1 MKRGQTIVA
10 ERERQELAS
19 ERMLAR
25 KKMKNKR
32 ILSVVA
38 VVLILII
45 LTILGVMLWQV
56 LFKDQVMKTSEP
68 EVVVPE
74 PTVEIVDEAGV
85 GVSGRIKEYIAWLEQ
100 DFKELGYTMTRVDL
114 PRDKSR
120 ELLVSLEGYDGYIKM
135 NIDRG
140 TGVSVEDADRMIKYL
155 NGGGFEYIDVRVEG
169 KAFYK

>member
-10 ERERQELAS
+10 ERERQESAS

-25 KKMKNKR
+25 KKLKNKR
-32 ILSVVA
+32 ILSVIA
-38 VVLILII
+38 VILILII
-45 LTILGVMLWQV
+45 LTILGIMGWQV
-56 LFKDQVMKTSEP
+56 LFKEQVLSP
-68 EVVVPE
+68 EVEITIPE

-85 GVSGRIKEYIAWLEQ
+85 GVSNRVKEYIAWLEQ
-100 DFKELGYTMTRVDL
+100 DFKELGYTVTRVDL

-120 ELLVSLEGYDGYIKM
+120 ELLVSLDGYNGYIKM

-169 KAFYK
+169 KGYYK

>member
-10 ERERQELAS
+10 ERERQESAS

-25 KKMKNKR
+25 KKMRNKR
-32 ILSVVA
+32 VLSVVA

-45 LTILGVMLWQV
+45 LTILGIMGWQV
-56 LFKDQVMKTSEP
+56 LFKDQVIKPDTESTI
-68 EVVVPE
+68 PE
-74 PTVEIVDEAGV
+74 PTVEINDEAGV
-85 GVSGRIKEYIAWLEQ
+85 GVSNRIKEYIAWLEQ

-120 ELLVSLEGYDGYIKM
+120 ELLVSLDGYKGYIKM

-155 NGGGFEYIDVRVEG
+155 NGGEFEYIDVRVEG
-169 KAFYK
+169 KGYYK

>member
-10 ERERQELAS
+10 KRERQESAS

-25 KKMKNKR
+25 KKVRNKR
-32 ILSVVA
+32 ILSVVV

-45 LTILGVMLWQV
+45 LTIFGVMGWQV
-56 LFKDQVMKTSEP
+56 LFKDKVIDTKTEATT
-68 EVVVPE
+68 PE

-100 DFKELGYTMTRVDL
+100 DFKELGYTVTRVDL

-120 ELLVSLEGYDGYIKM
+120 ELLVSLDGYDGYIKM

-140 TGVSVEDADRMIKYL
+140 AGVSVEDADRMIKYL

-169 KAFYK
+169 KGYYK

>member
-10 ERERQELAS
+10 ERERQESAS

-38 VVLILII
+38 VILILII
-45 LTILGVMLWQV
+45 LTILGVMGWQI
-56 LFKDQVMKTSEP
+56 LFKDQIVKSEP
-68 EVVVPE
+68 KPTAPE
-74 PTVEIVDEAGV
+74 PTAEIVDEAGV
-85 GVSGRIKEYIAWLEQ
+85 GVSTRVKEYIAWLEQ
-100 DFKELGYTMTRVDL
+100 DFKDLGYTVTRVDL

-120 ELLVSLEGYDGYIKM
+120 ELLVSLDGYYGYIKM

-140 TGVSVEDADRMIKYL
+140 TGVSAEDADRMIKYL

>member
-1 MKRGQTIVA
+1 MRRGQTIVA
-10 ERERQELAS
+10 ERERQESAS

-25 KKMKNKR
+25 KKLKNKR
-32 ILSVVA
+32 ILSVIA
-38 VVLILII
+38 VILILII
-45 LTILGVMLWQV
+45 LMILGIMGWQV
-56 LFKDQVMKTSEP
+56 LFKEQVLSP
-68 EVVVPE
+68 EVEITIPE

-85 GVSGRIKEYIAWLEQ
+85 GVSNRVKEYIAWLEQ
-100 DFKELGYTMTRVDL
+100 DFKELGYTVTRVDL

-120 ELLVSLEGYDGYIKM
+120 ELLVSLDGYNGYIKM

-169 KAFYK
+169 KGYYK